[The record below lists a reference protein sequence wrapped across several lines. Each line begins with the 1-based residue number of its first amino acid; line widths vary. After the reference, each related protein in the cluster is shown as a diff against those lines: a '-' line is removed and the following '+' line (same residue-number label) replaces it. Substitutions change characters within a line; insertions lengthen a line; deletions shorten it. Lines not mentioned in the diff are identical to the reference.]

1 MPILEISSLE
11 YLRTRSNSQIK
22 ADFID
27 YLRMAGEGIPDYI
40 SSVYRRLAAS
50 EPPKPRKKGEKPERR
65 EYTTFKMTT
74 GDDLSVI
81 FINMLETICLATAV
95 SVELPWAQGEAC
107 KMKILQ
113 GKTYIE
119 IGKALGCHPDTANSY
134 VDQVL
139 TRMVER
145 VRRDAEEQAKRDSKQ
160 R

>member
-27 YLRMAGEGIPDYI
+27 YLRMANEGVPDYI
-40 SSVYRRLAAS
+40 TSAYRRLRAS

-65 EYTTFKMTT
+65 EFHTFKFS
-74 GDDLSVI
+74 DRDIVFL
-81 FINMLETICLATAV
+81 NMLESLRVTIAV
-95 SVELPWAQGEAC
+95 GVELPWAQGEAC

-113 GKTYIE
+113 GKTYVG
-119 IGKALGCHPDTANSY
+119 IGKALGCDRSTARRY
-134 VDQVL
+134 VDKAL

-145 VRRDAEEQAKRDSKQ
+145 VRQDAEEQAKRDAE

>member
-27 YLRMAGEGIPDYI
+27 YLRMANEGVPDYI
-40 SSVYRRLAAS
+40 TSAYRRLRAS

-65 EYTTFKMTT
+65 EFHTFKMTDD
-74 GDDLSVI
+74 DDLSVV
-81 FINMLETICLATAV
+81 FLNMLEALRVSIAV
-95 SVELPWAQGEAC
+95 GVELSWAQGEAC

-113 GKTYIE
+113 GKTYVA
-119 IGKALGCHPDTANSY
+119 IGKALGCDRGTARRY
-134 VDQVL
+134 VDKVL

-145 VRRDAEEQAKRDSKQ
+145 VRRDAEEQAKRDAE